1 VIKLS
6 NTTQNKKN
14 PLEFYRFI
22 TENANDLIGV
32 IRKTTKYEYINEI
45 ACKKYLGY
53 EYDEIIGKRA
63 IDFIHHDDLEKVFK
77 TIADGKKF
85 GEAEVILRFRHKNGN
100 WIWLEV
106 RGKKFIDSNGIPKGL
121 LIARDI
127 TEQKILEQKLKES
140 EKKYRFISENANDL
154 IIIINKDGTIEYVN
168 KDPLFKIFGYKPEE
182 VIGRK
187 SSEFIHSDYMGK
199 NGFQT
204 VEYLKKGKTYIELRA
219 LHKKNYY
226 KPVEVGISLFIDV
239 NNDVKQLVILRD
251 ITERKKTELLLKSS
265 ESKYREAYKRVEF
278 YKDLFTHDVINIFQ
292 AISSSVDLFK
302 ILNKNLKF
310 PKESEDILNIIK
322 SQTNRG
328 NQLVANVR
336 TLSRLDEAEIV
347 IKSTELY
354 RTLENCIKYVKESFF
369 EKEVRI
375 YYNFI
380 SHEIYVSANDLLADV
395 FENIFINAI
404 KYNSNEII
412 EIKIK
417 ISRIVEDKRIYIKM
431 EFKDNGIGIQ
441 DSRKGLI
448 FQRDALEQK
457 GKKGMGL
464 GLSLVAKTME
474 KYYGKIW
481 VEDRIP
487 GDYTKG
493 SNFILLI
500 PEAFST

>member
-1 VIKLS
+1 MVE
-6 NTTQNKKN
+6 NTN
-14 PLEFYRFI
+14 E
-22 TENANDLIGV
+22 LIGV
-32 IRKTTKYEYINEI
+32 ITKTTKYEYINEI
-45 ACKKYLGY
+45 AHKKYLGY
-53 EYDEIIGKRA
+53 KYDELIGKRA
-63 IDFIHHDDLEKVFK
+63 IDFIHYDDLEQFYK
-77 TIADGKKF
+77 TIIDGKNYK
-85 GEAEVILRFRHKNGN
+85 EAEVKLRFRHKNEN
-100 WIWLEV
+100 WIWLELL
-106 RGKKFIDSNGIPKGL
+106 GKRFIDPNGNAKGL

-140 EKKYRFISENANDL
+140 EKKYWFISENANDL
-154 IIIINKDGTIEYVN
+154 IIIINKDGTIEYIN
-168 KDPLFKIFGYKPEE
+168 KDPLLKILGYKPEE
-182 VIGRK
+182 VIGKK
-187 SSEFIHSDYMGK
+187 SEEFIHSDYLGK
-199 NGFQT
+199 TGFQT
-204 VEYLKKGKTYIELRA
+204 VEYLKKGKTYIELKV

-226 KPVEVGISLFIDV
+226 KPVEVSISLFIDE

-251 ITERKKTELLLKSS
+251 ITERKKAELQLKTS
-265 ESKYREAYKRVEF
+265 ETKYREAYKRVEF

-310 PKESEDILNIIK
+310 PKDSEDILNIIK

-328 NQLVANVR
+328 NQLVTNVR
-336 TLSRLDEAEIV
+336 TLSKLDESEI
-347 IKSTELY
+347 ILKSTELY
-354 RTLENCIKYVKESFF
+354 RTLENCIKYVKQSFF
-369 EKEVRI
+369 EKEIRI
-375 YYNFI
+375 YYNSI

-395 FENIFINAI
+395 FENILINAI
-404 KYNSNEII
+404 KYNSNEVVEI
-412 EIKIK
+412 EIK
-417 ISRIVEDKRIYIKM
+417 ISRIIENKRIYIKM

-457 GKKGMGL
+457 GQKGMGL
-464 GLSLVAKTME
+464 GLSLVAKTIE

-493 SNFILLI
+493 SNFIVLI